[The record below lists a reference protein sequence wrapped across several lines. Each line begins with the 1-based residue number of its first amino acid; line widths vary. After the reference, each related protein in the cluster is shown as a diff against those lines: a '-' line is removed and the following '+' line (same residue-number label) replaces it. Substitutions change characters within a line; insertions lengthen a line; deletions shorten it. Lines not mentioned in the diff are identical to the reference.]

1 MPKGLASG
9 LAVVRCGAL
18 EPLIGTGA
26 TGGAGRD
33 RGCLFVALVRMSLIA
48 FWSATPVLA
57 QSVVIG
63 GDVGLNDPNSQ

>member
-1 MPKGLASG
+1 
-9 LAVVRCGAL
+9 
-18 EPLIGTGA
+18 
-26 TGGAGRD
+26 
-33 RGCLFVALVRMSLIA
+33 MSLIA